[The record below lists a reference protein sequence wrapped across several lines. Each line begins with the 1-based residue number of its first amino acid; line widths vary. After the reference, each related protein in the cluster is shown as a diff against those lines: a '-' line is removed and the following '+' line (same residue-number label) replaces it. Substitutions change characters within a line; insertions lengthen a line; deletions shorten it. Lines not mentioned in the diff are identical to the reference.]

1 MSDGMRYG
9 SYEETREC
17 STEDEFGEVCW
28 FYGDVEIFYD
38 ADTYYESW
46 TCPDCGREHEEAFDG

>member
-1 MSDGMRYG
+1 MRYG

-17 STEDEFGEVCW
+17 DTEDEFGEYCW

-46 TCPDCGREHEEAFDG
+46 TCPDCGRDHEEAFDG